1 MNKTNIVVIILII
14 GITVLS
20 IFSLF
25 QNEKINSLEAEVH
38 KYMETNDELWDNQIT
53 INGKNLEMWELQ
65 IKLNEQFIKWG

>member
-1 MNKTNIVVIILII
+1 MNKTNIAVIILII

-38 KYMETNDELWDNQIT
+38 KYMETNNELWD
-53 INGKNLEMWELQ
+53 KNLNMWDLQ
-65 IKLNEQFIKWG
+65 IELNELFAKRS

>member
-1 MNKTNIVVIILII
+1 MNKTNIAVIILII